1 MGSGRGAR
9 ILGVGSD
16 DVDVYRDRR
25 LALLLNCSQPSKGE
39 ATTQESQVQSSVEGE
54 SAPEAIISGYR
65 QRASLSEG
73 PSH

>member
-16 DVDVYRDRR
+16 DVDVFLDRR
-25 LALLLNCSQPSKGE
+25 LALLLHRGQPPKDE
-39 ATTQESQVQSSVEGE
+39 ATTQESQVQSPVEGE
-54 SAPEAIISGYR
+54 PAPEAIISGYR

-73 PSH
+73 TSQ